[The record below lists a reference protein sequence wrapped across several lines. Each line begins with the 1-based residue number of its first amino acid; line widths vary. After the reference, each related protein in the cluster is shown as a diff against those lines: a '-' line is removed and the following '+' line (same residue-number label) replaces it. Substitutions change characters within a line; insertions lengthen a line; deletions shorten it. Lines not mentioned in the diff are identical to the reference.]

1 MKPSRLLVVNCN
13 ISESITEVIDAAA
26 RAAAS
31 PSTQVVTLAPTGGV
45 ASAEG
50 YLDGHLA
57 SVAMLDAVRRY
68 EQPYDAVV
76 LAGFG
81 EPGREAFRELLD
93 VPVVDITDAAAHLA
107 LMIAPRFG
115 VVTSL
120 PRAIVQI
127 QDSLHAAGVAANCVG
142 VRAADLPVLKVGKI
156 EIGPASPLVVQA
168 QNLLAAGAETLV
180 LGLCGPGRNGSGP
193 VGLPRCSRG
202 RPGRRR
208 CRARRS
214 SGPGRAAHQQGL
226 HVRGTTRKAPSRL
239 GHGAG
244 AGAGREA
251 GTMTGPLTGAFDRHL
266 ARR

>member
-1 MKPSRLLVVNCN
+1 MPARLLVVNCN
-13 ISESITEVIDAAA
+13 ISESITNVIDAAA
-26 RAAAS
+26 RAAAG
-31 PSTQVVTLAPTGGV
+31 PSTEVVTIAPTWGV

-68 EQPYDAVV
+68 PHPYDAVV

-81 EPGREAFRELLD
+81 EPGREAFRELLG

-107 LMIAPRFG
+107 LMLAPRFG

-156 EIGPASPLVVQA
+156 EIGPTSPLVVQA
-168 QNLLAAGAETLV
+168 RKLLESGAETLV
-180 LGLCGPGRNGSGP
+180 LGCAGLAGMDSALSAHLGVPVIDPVAAGVALADALVYLGLRTSKLCTYAA
-193 VGLPRCSRG
+193 PREKP
-202 RPGRRR
+202 RPGWD
-208 CRARRS
+208 S
-214 SGPGRAAHQQGL
+214 ESEPVL
-226 HVRGTTRKAPSRL
+226 
-239 GHGAG
+239 
-244 AGAGREA
+244 AGRR
-251 GTMTGPLTGAFDRHL
+251 TP
-266 ARR
+266 